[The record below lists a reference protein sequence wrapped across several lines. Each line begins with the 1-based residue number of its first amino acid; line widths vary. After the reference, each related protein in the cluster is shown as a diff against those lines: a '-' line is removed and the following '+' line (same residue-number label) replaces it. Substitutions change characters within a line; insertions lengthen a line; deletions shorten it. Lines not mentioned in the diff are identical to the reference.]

1 MTMRVKSP
9 VVTKIVSNADEM
21 AQVFAIRSAVY
32 LAEQQCPYDEEFDGN
47 DYSATHVLGLV
58 DGQPAACVRWR
69 WFADFA
75 KGERM
80 AVLPAYRGTGV
91 SARILDKSFDLC
103 RRKGYRRVLVH
114 AQRHLVRHWMTFG
127 FQVKSNQT
135 FQFSDFEYVTMI
147 RDLTPDARALTV
159 DSDPMLLIRPDEDPD
174 RPGVLERSAQR
185 QVPRTGR
192 LSLA

>member
-1 MTMRVKSP
+1 MTRRFETP
-9 VVTKIVSNADEM
+9 VTTKIVSDAEEL

-58 DGQPAACVRWR
+58 GGQPAACVRWR

-80 AVLPAYRGTGV
+80 AVLPAYRGSGV
-91 SARILDKSFDLC
+91 SARILDRSYDLC
-103 RRKGYRRVLVH
+103 LRKGYRRVLVH
-114 AQRHLVRHWMTFG
+114 AQRHLVRHWQTFG
-127 FQVKSNQT
+127 FRVKSDQV
-135 FQFSDFEYVTMI
+135 FRFSDFDYVTMV
-147 RDLTPDARALTV
+147 RDLPADAMALSA
-159 DSDPMLLIRPDEDPD
+159 DSDPMLLIRPDDALD

-185 QVPRTGR
+185 QTPRAGR

>member
-1 MTMRVKSP
+1 MTMTFEPS
-9 VVTKIVSNADEM
+9 VVTKIVGNAEEM
-21 AQVFAIRSAVY
+21 AQVLAIRAAVY
-32 LAEQQCPYDEEFDGN
+32 LAEQACPYDEEFDGN

-58 DGQPAACVRWR
+58 DGRPAACVRWR

-80 AVLPAYRGTGV
+80 AVLPGYRGSGV
-91 SARILDKSFDLC
+91 SGRILDRSFELC

-114 AQRHLVRHWMTFG
+114 AQRHLVRHWQKFG
-127 FQVKSNQT
+127 FRVKNDQV
-135 FQFSDFEYVTMI
+135 FRFSDFEYVTMV
-147 RDLTPDARALTV
+147 RDLPADPQALNA

-185 QVPRTGR
+185 QTPRPGR

>member
-1 MTMRVKSP
+1 MTMPLDGP
-9 VVTKIVSNADEM
+9 VATKIVSNAEEM
-21 AQVFAIRSAVY
+21 AQVLAIRSAVY
-32 LAEQQCPYDEEFDGN
+32 LAEQACPYEEEFDGN

-58 DGQPAACVRWR
+58 GGRPAACVRWR

-80 AVLPAYRGTGV
+80 AVLPSYRGSGV
-91 SARILDKSFDLC
+91 SARVLDRSFELC

-114 AQRHLVRHWMTFG
+114 AQRHLVRHWQKFG
-127 FQVKSNQT
+127 FRIKSDEV
-135 FQFSDFEYVTMI
+135 FRFSDYDYVTMV
-147 RDLTPDARALTV
+147 RDLPADDRALTA
-159 DSDPMLLIRPDEDPD
+159 DSDPMLLIRPDEAPD

-185 QVPRTGR
+185 QTPRPGR